1 MEIANSQAAI
11 VPENWKNRGK
21 QELFLQCSVYRT
33 EINKIIIKE
42 HCFLLI

>member
-1 MEIANSQAAI
+1 MEIANSQAVI
-11 VPENWKNRGK
+11 VPENRGK